1 MSIKKKKMELRSI
14 GIIHS
19 PFRKPDGM
27 PIQPVFADGA
37 EGIVEVL
44 PEFAAGL
51 KDLQGFER
59 IWLLYW
65 FDRASETKLIVKPF
79 RDSSERGLFSTRAPC
94 RPNPIGMSAV
104 RLLRIVNNSL
114 YVADIDVLDGTPLLD
129 IKPYVP
135 EFDCFEDSQC
145 GWMQN
150 VRHKTTPA
158 DGRFYKKEE
167 KQGD

>member
-1 MSIKKKKMELRSI
+1 MEVKPI

-19 PFRKPDGM
+19 PFKKPDGM

-44 PEFAAGL
+44 PQFAAGL

-59 IWLLYW
+59 IWLIYW
-65 FDRASETKLIVKPF
+65 FDRATETKLIVKPF

-94 RPNPIGMSAV
+94 RPNPMGMSPV

-129 IKPYVP
+129 IKPYIP
-135 EFDCFEDSQC
+135 EFDCFEGSQC

-150 VRHKTTPA
+150 LRHKIAPS
-158 DGRFYKKEE
+158 DNRFYKKEE